1 MKSRLSMI
9 TILILLLSLLAIMNQ
24 GSLEFF
30 QKNPKK
36 GTLFPLDSYH
46 VSPLRK
52 NPNPQITG
60 IISPTISSLQA
71 SINAIIDEPALISA
85 GTELV
90 IQNRFTIPGFG
101 SFAIIAQE
109 IQVYLYE
116 KGDLDAIDPNSP
128 DQSHLIN
135 TTSFPPH
142 YTTSSLN
149 PSITQP
155 LTNTTDKGKL
165 PAISNDPSEG
175 WVNFNITLGTM
186 DYLSSQYGIVAGDSV
201 SIYQYYPGG
210 NANLTAEIE
219 SVNPFWIT
227 DNFTL
232 SGFASISVD
241 IEFANPESGDSTF
254 RQGGNASAI
263 LYASSQEGPLA
274 NVTVNCTL
282 HASDDSLILNNT
294 NGFFYTIS
302 HMDGSLN
309 STTKTDGLLNLTV
322 YTQYPNVNI
331 DNYYFVINA
340 SFAKTSYFTQN
351 YVTGDPSSNYDTTTA
366 NFKID
371 NEMDTV
377 DIVFISATNQNPP
390 DYLDPP
396 NANISTLTYQ
406 LQAQY
411 VYTGSTYYPENIP
424 VNASLLNP
432 PTDGVTISSDYPTNG
447 SSDWFLTDS
456 SGFIKFNIT
465 AEFPI
470 LYKDIIQYIK
480 VEADV
485 LNDYTPL
492 YPPTSGSNNQP
503 HRFMRNS
510 TNTGGIDTES
520 HYISINPD
528 FWIGEIIPISSPSSI
543 QPGDYIQLEF
553 EVRSS
558 KNPSD
563 YFPGVPVEFSLSS
576 SIPGVSLDHNP
587 GGSYILYRDNY
598 YKTDSLGRI
607 KIGVDSTY
615 LTTPEYFQ
623 TITLDITV
631 DFENDSQARW
641 IGETNVII
649 EYGWTDSLVNFNK
662 TWLTDQYTGLSIDP
676 KFTKYQIVLETTNET
691 GDTTIRAGDT
701 LEMTFK
707 VEPQGGG
714 SGLQNVP
721 VYFKLLGS
729 NPGVSWS
736 YIIDNKTDVSGLITI
751 RLVTIYPTT
760 PKILAI
766 KLNVTADFEND
777 TSPNVWLVGEKS
789 SNPNFYSN
797 SSYSDTEEIINVL
810 PQYFDGNI
818 HLLPAVDNPNATLI
832 SQTQAIEISFRLKLI
847 YSGGGELT
855 PLPIINGV
863 NISIT
868 INNTDPSDWNMTV
881 LPAEFR
887 NSVNGIATFTILT
900 TDNTPEATY
909 FINATAHF
917 GEAQNLTYNVTAGS
931 HPTLPSSTLSGIWV
945 NGSHPN
951 NDISFIT
958 EEFRVKNIDQIK
970 VQIASVSDLSHPD
983 EGLNLT
989 TGFYE
994 IYRNTTYLNISGSYK
1009 DQFQNPRVAVDVR
1022 ISFNYTDLANQTY
1035 TYDFGTVQTNSTPGL
1050 EGTFWMKVSIPYSIP
1065 LQDINIYGWDP
1076 SNPDPR
1082 EARQPTADIRLMSTI
1097 DLSDLTISGYS
1108 GNAVF
1113 VGEEIDVSGTLY
1125 DDDPYGTIITANI
1138 FNGLIRV
1145 NGWNGTDIVGSTVI
1159 GDATSGFYSLSYPIP
1174 NDYSL
1179 DTIYI
1184 KLSVIWSAQLQH
1196 YRPSSNQVPINVYW
1210 GFSIGSLRI
1219 YLPFNDTTI
1228 FIANGSTYLIS
1239 EFDHQNMFIRG
1250 TLQDLDADPL
1260 INKQIIHF
1268 WNVVNGGFP
1277 VGQPQSVNSMG
1288 SFDIE
1293 YFFTGYDNNT
1303 WEWRLFHILDNGT
1316 TLLSSY
1322 YVITFIWEVYDR
1334 TAPQFLNINP
1344 VELTTTKI
1352 LHPISTTR
1360 ITVTI
1365 LDPDNTTGSGFV
1377 SSGLD
1382 NLSVIISIDTANYSM
1397 TQFSGTY
1404 NFYYDW
1410 DTSSPSDNMY
1420 RIIIYASDNAGN
1432 SNRTVN
1438 LDVYIDF
1445 RDPSGTINVPIVNSY
1460 INVGSN
1466 GYVVISGTISDSDGT
1481 ANSGIDTSSSFLSI
1495 LYISN
1500 GTQVLTISF
1509 DQINLVGSPL
1519 SYSYSYNWLIFNSST
1534 HIRIFPYDKLEDWQ
1548 ISINIFDLIGNSY
1561 QRELDVKLDNSSPS
1575 LTVIGEMNR
1584 LIYPQRLI
1592 IDLTITSELTVSVNF
1607 EDLGGTGIDSSTLF
1621 FSVVYS
1627 GTELERENITSPDSR
1642 VTLVGNS
1649 ATLNLDVMGYE
1660 EADYVINIFI
1670 RDKTSNTGQ
1679 VTTRT
1684 FTIHYPVS
1692 TTTQPPT
1699 NTTTSQTPDGGDLFG
1714 PVNLVQFIIFNLL
1727 ALGGGIGIAALYERY
1742 KGMKR

>member
-1 MKSRLSMI
+1 MKSRLSIM
-9 TILILLLSLLAIMNQ
+9 TILILVLSLLAIMNQ
-24 GSLEFF
+24 GSLDFY
-30 QKNPKK
+30 QKNLKERS
-36 GTLFPLDSYH
+36 LFPLDSYP

-52 NPNPQITG
+52 NFKPLITG
-60 IISPTISSLQA
+60 IISPTNSPPRTN
-71 SINAIIDEPALISA
+71 INTIIDEPALITS

-101 SFAIIAQE
+101 SWAIIAQE

-116 KGDLDAIDPNSP
+116 QTDLDAIDPNNP
-128 DQSHLIN
+128 DSSHLIN
-135 TTSFPPH
+135 TTSRG
-142 YTTSSLN
+142 TSAIQPVTN
-149 PSITQP
+149 ATDPS
-155 LTNTTDKGKL
+155 KV
-165 PAISNDPSEG
+165 PAISVDPSNG

-186 DYLSSQYGIVAGDSV
+186 DYLSSQYGIVAGDTV

-210 NANLTAEIE
+210 SANVTAEIE
-219 SVNPFWIT
+219 SVSPFWIT

-232 SGFASISVD
+232 SGFASISVNT
-241 IEFANPESGDSTF
+241 EFQNTESGDSTF

-263 LYASSQEGPLA
+263 LYASSQEGPLE
-274 NVTVNCTL
+274 NVTIKCSL
-282 HASDDSLILNNT
+282 YASDDSLILNNT
-294 NGFFYTIS
+294 NGIYYTIS
-302 HMDGSLN
+302 D
-309 STTKTDGLLNLTV
+309 TKTKADGLANLAV
-322 YTQYPNVNI
+322 YTIYPNVNE
-331 DNYYFVINA
+331 DDYYFVINA
-340 SFAKTSYFTQN
+340 SFNETSYFTQN
-351 YVTGDPSSNYDTTTA
+351 YVTGDPNSNYDTTTV
-366 NFKID
+366 NFTIN

-396 NANISTLTYQ
+396 NANITTVTYQ

-411 VYTGSTYYPENIP
+411 VYTSGIYYPENIP
-424 VNASLLNP
+424 VNATLVNP

-447 SSDWFLTDS
+447 SSDWYLTDS

-485 LNDYTPL
+485 LNDLTPQ

-520 HYISINPD
+520 HSISINPD
-528 FWIGEIIPISSPSSI
+528 FWIGEIVPISPPSPI
-543 QPGDYIQLEF
+543 RPGVYIQLEF

-558 KNPSD
+558 QNPSD

-587 GGSYILYRDNY
+587 GGSYTLFRDNY
-598 YKTDSLGRI
+598 YKTDSSGRI

-662 TWLTDQYTGLSIDP
+662 TWLNDQYTELSIDP
-676 KFTKYQIVLETTNET
+676 QFTKYQIVLETTNET

-701 LEMTFK
+701 LELTFK

-714 SGLQNVP
+714 AGLQNVP
-721 VYFKLLGS
+721 VYFKLIGS
-729 NPGVSWS
+729 NPGVSWD
-736 YIIDNKTDVSGLITI
+736 YIIDNKTDGSGLITI
-751 RLVTIYPTT
+751 RLVTTYPTT

-766 KLNVTADFEND
+766 KLNATADFEND

-789 SNPNFYSN
+789 LNSNFYSN

-810 PQYFDGNI
+810 PQYFDGDI

-832 SQTQAIEISFRLKLI
+832 GQTQAIEISFRLKLI

-868 INNTDPSDWNMTV
+868 INNTAPSDWNMTI

-900 TDNTPEATY
+900 TNNTPEAIY

-917 GEAQNLTYNVTAGS
+917 GEAQSLTYNVTADS

-951 NDISFIT
+951 NNISFLT

-994 IYRNTTYLNISGSYK
+994 IYRSTTFLNISGSYK
-1009 DQFQNPRVAVDVR
+1009 DQFQNPRVSVDVI
-1022 ISFNYTDLANQTY
+1022 ISFNYTDLANLTN
-1035 TYDFGTVQTNSTPGL
+1035 TYDLGTVKTSSITGL
-1050 EGTFWMKVSIPYSIP
+1050 EGTFWINVSIPFSIP
-1065 LQDINIYGWDP
+1065 LQDIRIYGWDP
-1076 SNPDPR
+1076 SNPDPK
-1082 EARQPTADIRLMSTI
+1082 EGRQPSNYIRLMSTI
-1097 DLSDLTISGYS
+1097 DLSDLRLSGYN
-1108 GNAVF
+1108 GTTVF

-1125 DDDPYGTIITANI
+1125 DDEGAIITANI

-1145 NGWNGTDIVGSTVI
+1145 NGWNGTSIVGSTVT
-1159 GDATSGFYSLSYPIP
+1159 GSATSGVYSLSYPIP
-1174 NDYSL
+1174 SDYSL

-1184 KLSVIWSAQLQH
+1184 KLSVTWSAVLQH
-1196 YRPSSNQVPINVYW
+1196 YRPSSNLAPINVYW

-1250 TLQDLDADPL
+1250 TLQDLDANPL

-1277 VGQPQSVNSMG
+1277 VGQQQSVNSMG

-1293 YFFTGYDNNT
+1293 YFFTGYENST
-1303 WEWRLFHILDNGT
+1303 WEWRFFHILDNGT

-1334 TAPQFLNINP
+1334 TAPQFSNINP

-1352 LHPISTTR
+1352 LPPISTTR

-1365 LDPDNTTGSGFV
+1365 FDPDNTTGSGFISV
-1377 SSGLD
+1377 GLD

-1445 RDPSGTINVPIVNSY
+1445 RNPSGTISTPIVNNYVDVS
-1460 INVGSN
+1460 SN

-1495 LYISN
+1495 LYSSN
-1500 GTQVLTISF
+1500 GTSVFTVSF
-1509 DQINLVGSPL
+1509 DQINLVGSVL
-1519 SYSYSYNWLIFNSST
+1519 SYSYSYDWLIFNSSS
-1534 HIRIFPYDKLEDWQ
+1534 HIRISPYNKLEDWK
-1548 ISINIFDLIGNSY
+1548 IFINVFDLIGNSY
-1561 QRELDVKLDNSSPS
+1561 QRELDVKLDNSSPT
-1575 LTVIGEMNR
+1575 LTVSGEFNR
-1584 LIYPQRLI
+1584 IANPRPLIVDP
-1592 IDLTITSELTVSVNF
+1592 TITSELILNVNF
-1607 EDLGGTGIDSSTLF
+1607 ADTGGTGIAISTLTF
-1621 FSVVYS
+1621 RVFDNTTGPTHLYD
-1627 GTELERENITSPDSR
+1627 IDFDDSR
-1642 VTLVGNS
+1642 VDIAGNS
-1649 ATLNLDVMGYE
+1649 ATLTLNTNIEVG
-1660 EADYVINIFI
+1660 DYFIQIII

-1679 VTTRT
+1679 VTARS
-1684 FTIHYPVS
+1684 FTIRYPIS
-1692 TTTQPPT
+1692 TTTTPV
-1699 NTTTSQTPDGGDLFG
+1699 NTTTSETPDGGDLFG
-1714 PVNLVQFIIFNLL
+1714 PVNLVEFIIFNLL

-1742 KGMKR
+1742 KGTKR